1 MEVRQ
6 ISNRKNKICLRVGI
20 DMCIISAIEM
30 LLIKFYFKSKWPGRN
45 VDLFFLLLGIIGILM
60 ILIAGVNIVSN
71 IGINKYLKNSA
82 YGIDYQNLIMML
94 RVGRGD
100 RLEIPF
106 ASQFCVINKLEFY

>member
-20 DMCIISAIEM
+20 GMCIISAIEM
-30 LLIKFYFKSKWPGRN
+30 LLIKFYFKSKWTGRN

-71 IGINKYLKNSA
+71 IGINKYLKNSP
-82 YGIDYQNLIMML
+82 YGIDYQK
-94 RVGRGD
+94 
-100 RLEIPF
+100 EI
-106 ASQFCVINKLEFY
+106 STYKIIGKTLLWNGQ